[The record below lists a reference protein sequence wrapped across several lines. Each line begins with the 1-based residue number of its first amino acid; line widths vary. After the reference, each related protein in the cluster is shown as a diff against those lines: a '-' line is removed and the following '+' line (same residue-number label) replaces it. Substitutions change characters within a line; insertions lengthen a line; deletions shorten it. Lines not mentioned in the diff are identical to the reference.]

1 MSFMFHGCSGLTSLD
16 VSSFDTSSVTNMDS
30 MFDGCSGLT
39 SLDVSKFETS
49 SVTNMGGMF
58 SSCKS
63 LTSLDLSNFNTSN
76 VTNMEYMFAYCSG
89 LTSLDVRNFDTSK
102 VTNMSSMFNGCYKL
116 TSLDVSSFD
125 TSKVT
130 NMGSMFDSCKSLTS
144 LDLSKFETSKVTN
157 MSFMF
162 AYCSGLTSLDVS
174 SFNTSKVTDMRYM
187 FHGCSSLTNIY
198 VSNKWNTDKVTSSDE
213 MFYGCTKLPHYSSS
227 STDKAHANYGA
238 GGYLAYKAYT
248 STAKPGIVSDLMS
261 ATSSLAKR
269 LMSYIITPVHA
280 ADSASYVS
288 TDKDHCKITKDGDT
302 WTYEFSV
309 ADDSAK
315 YYAYEEDV
323 KGYTSSNDASSYGIV
338 TKDEPL
344 TITNT
349 ANELPKEPKP
359 ASLSLSKTAD
369 GKQLVEADRLAEK
382 YSHTSNIDDAG
393 KATGTYSNNLSTN
406 DVVTIPGA
414 SKLHVNLYCSTESTS
429 YDWACVWAGSHPD
442 YKADGNYS
450 SSKLGTTS
458 GKIGGGAKTSMP
470 ATPIEGNIDGDTV
483 TFGFRSDGSAG
494 YYGYYAVVTG
504 YDADGNAVKAKALS
518 DTDTADIPSSYS
530 DKAYMF
536 NVTLKNSDPSK
547 LSGTKIFGDVVFT
560 DGKAQVSVKAGETK
574 TFSNL
579 PGGTTY
585 TITEKKYDDFYTESE
600 NASGTLHE
608 GGTAEAKFINH
619 YQKPKTPDTPKE
631 YSSFTLKKNV
641 TGFFQSAHNYTF
653 NVSFRKLDPNTEYLL
668 SDGTK
673 FTSDADGY
681 GYVQTKLSD
690 KGSVTFTSLP
700 AGAQYRVTEEGGDWS
715 SAYRI
720 TNSTEKGDIAQSA
733 GSAEKNE
740 SLSTE
745 WETADSGE
753 GITVTYTNTVKK
765 YQNLVLKKAVT
776 GGKATEK
783 FKFRIDFAKLYET
796 VSSDAGTIV
805 PDDDGNA
812 NVDIYL
818 NAGDE
823 IAFKNI
829 PVNAEYKITEKANAG
844 KASYTIRTNAP
855 DGVAGGSF
863 VKSADGNTEAMKD
876 LSTAEET
883 VDEGENAT
891 VTFLN
896 DMPETTSV
904 TLKKQVT
911 GAFADRSKF
920 FKFTVSLTGAEKKQS
935 YSFDYTNGSSSH
947 DGTKNATSITTDENG
962 RGTADIW
969 LKHNDTVVIKNIPL
983 SAKYSIAEDPGEY
996 VPSITINGEKADS
1009 VSERSAAPDVIVFTN
1024 TNTAVLPTGVTQ
1036 HKKSIALVCTAIIA
1050 LLTVAWYILKKRHK
1064 GENKAR

>member
-1 MSFMFHGCSGLTSLD
+1 
-16 VSSFDTSSVTNMDS
+16 
-30 MFDGCSGLT
+30 
-39 SLDVSKFETS
+39 
-49 SVTNMGGMF
+49 
-58 SSCKS
+58 
-63 LTSLDLSNFNTSN
+63 
-76 VTNMEYMFAYCSG
+76 
-89 LTSLDVRNFDTSK
+89 
-102 VTNMSSMFNGCYKL
+102 
-116 TSLDVSSFD
+116 
-125 TSKVT
+125 
-130 NMGSMFDSCKSLTS
+130 
-144 LDLSKFETSKVTN
+144 
-157 MSFMF
+157 
-162 AYCSGLTSLDVS
+162 
-174 SFNTSKVTDMRYM
+174 
-187 FHGCSSLTNIY
+187 
-198 VSNKWNTDKVTSSDE
+198 
-213 MFYGCTKLPHYSSS
+213 MFYGCSKLPYYSSS

-238 GGYLAYKAYT
+238 GGYLTYKAYT

-261 ATSSLAKR
+261 ATSSLAKT

-288 TDKDHCKITKDGDT
+288 TDKDHCIITKDGDT
-302 WTYEFSV
+302 WTYEFKV

-315 YYAYEEDV
+315 YYAYEESV
-323 KGYTSSNDASSYGIV
+323 EGYTSSNDVNSYGIV

-369 GKQLVEADRLAEK
+369 GKQLIEIDKPAEK

-406 DVVTIPGA
+406 DIVTIPGA
-414 SKLHVNLYCSTESTS
+414 SKLHVKLYYSTESVS
-429 YDWACVWAGSHPD
+429 WDWACVWAGSHPD
-442 YKADGNYS
+442 YTAYGNYS

-470 ATPIEGNIDGDTV
+470 ATPIEGDIDGDTV
-483 TFGFRSDGSAG
+483 TFGFRSDSSNN
-494 YYGYYAVVTG
+494 YYGYYAVVT
-504 YDADGNAVKAKALS
+504 DASYIQKTQPDGTQKWYQLR
-518 DTDTADIPSSYS
+518 DTDVADIPSSYS

-536 NVTLKNSDPSK
+536 DVTLKNSDSSK
-547 LSGTKIFGDVVFT
+547 LSGTKIFGDAVFT
-560 DGKAQVSVKAGETK
+560 DGKAEVGVKAGETK
-574 TFSNL
+574 TFSGL

-585 TITEKKYDDFYTESE
+585 TITEKKYDDFYTESK
-600 NASGTLHE
+600 NASGTLNA
-608 GGTAEAKFINH
+608 GDNVEAKFTNH

-653 NVSFRKLDPNTEYLL
+653 NVSFRKLDPSTEYSL
-668 SDGTK
+668 SNGTK

-783 FKFRIDFAKLYET
+783 FRFRIDFAKLYET